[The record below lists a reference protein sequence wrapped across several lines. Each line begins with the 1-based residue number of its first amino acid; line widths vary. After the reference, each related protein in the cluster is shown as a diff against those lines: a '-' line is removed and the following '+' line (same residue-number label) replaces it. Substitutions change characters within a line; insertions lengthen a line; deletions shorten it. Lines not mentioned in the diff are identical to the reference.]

1 MYHTERDPFSG
12 KKLFVEKEVIGRER
26 QKKILVAKKGRIRY
40 GNCGLQHCN
49 GNTLKQMLQS
59 DESGERIMGK
69 DKDVKKEAKKKPSK
83 TLKEKKEAKRMK
95 KSGKSG
101 EL

>member
-1 MYHTERDPFSG
+1 MAAGSLLVFTA
-12 KKLFVEKEVIGRER
+12 LFVAATLRR
-26 QKKILVAKKGRIRY
+26 KKILVAKKGRIRY

-59 DESGERIMGK
+59 DESGGRIMGK